1 MTDSAYGTTFVLV
14 AGATGMLGGKI
25 AGELLSLPRV
35 GLRLLA
41 TSGSQQDPRKKAGLD
56 ALVARGA
63 TIVDGDLTEP
73 ASLDAATAGVD
84 VVISAVQGGRDV
96 IVDGQ
101 VALAKAAARNGARRI
116 LPSDFALDVFKA
128 PPGEHASFDLRR
140 DADEII
146 ADSGLEAVHILNGA
160 LMDGFVNAFFDH
172 QARTATYWGGGE
184 ETFDATTVG
193 DTARYTARAALDP
206 AVPAG
211 KFAVAGEQLSFGRM
225 ADAIEAVT
233 GRRYT
238 RQSLG
243 TIDDLRRA
251 IDHIRHRDPDPMA
264 RVMLVYQLFMLT
276 GVTALD
282 DLQNDRYPDIQPE
295 TFADVAA
302 RMLGTQLS
310 S

>member
-1 MTDSAYGTTFVLV
+1 MTDSASGTTSVLV

-35 GLRLLA
+35 DLRLLA
-41 TSGSQQDPRKKAGLD
+41 TPKSQQDPRKKAALD
-56 ALVARGA
+56 ALAARGA

-73 ASLDAATAGVD
+73 VSLAAATAGVD

-116 LPSDFALDVFKA
+116 VPSDFALDVFKA

-146 ADSGLEAVHILNGA
+146 ADSGLEAVHILSGA

-172 QARTATYWGGGE
+172 QARTAAYWGGGE
-184 ETFDATTVG
+184 ETFDATTVA
-193 DTARYTARAALDP
+193 DTARAALDP

-211 KFAVAGEQLSFGRM
+211 KFAVAGEQLPFGRM
-225 ADAIEAVT
+225 ADAVEAVT
-233 GRRYT
+233 GRRYA

-251 IDHIRHRDPDPMA
+251 IDDIRHRDPDPMA